1 MMNFKPLI
9 LASLAA
15 LVLSS
20 QSAQAQGSNPYGYGA
35 PYGNPYQNYNAQNYN
50 GYNRYPNYNGQNYN
64 GYNRYPNYNG
74 YKRNMNYGQYNRGPS
89 NNNFFRNGPFNN
101 NSFRNGPFGRNNMP
115 FTGNSD
121 FMEELWPGRDSIYE
135 DVLPVHGPWD
145 RSWGRAPWNRDYD
158 NLWGRNGGPSKW
170 FDPSDPEEG
179 FAEAWEDMMITP
191 NRLGTMPGGWKAPSI
206 SIPNPV
212 DVETEF
218 RDAAIDMP
226 GEMQNFS
233 EGFTYG
239 GDDGYNDNKDR
250 GSIGFGNKKKDSGVN
265 ISPKVRR

>member
-1 MMNFKPLI
+1 MNIKPLL
-9 LASLAA
+9 LAGLTV
-15 LVLSS
+15 LVMTS
-20 QSAQAQGSNPYGYGA
+20 QTAQAQNPYYNQYGYNY
-35 PYGNPYQNYNAQNYN
+35 YGTQYSNPYQNYNAYNGYNNANNYNRPQNYNYN
-50 GYNRYPNYNGQNYN
+50 GYANNAYYRNPYNNYYRYN
-64 GYNRYPNYNG
+64 
-74 YKRNMNYGQYNRGPS
+74 S
-89 NNNFFRNGPFNN
+89 NRNGK
-101 NSFRNGPFGRNNMP
+101 FGRSGMP

-135 DVLPVHGPWD
+135 DVLPIHGPWD
-145 RSWGRAPWNRDYD
+145 RGWGRAPWNRDYD

-170 FDPSDPEEG
+170 FDPGDPEEG
-179 FAEAWEDMMITP
+179 IAEAWEDMMITP

-206 SIPNPV
+206 SIPNPI
-212 DVETEF
+212 DVNKEF

-239 GDDGYNDNKDR
+239 GDDGYDDPDR
-250 GSIGFGNKKKDSGVN
+250 GSIGFGNKKKDSGVS